1 MRSLIVALILVH
13 TAGCSR
19 DDDRPLIEDKEAF
32 VDLSVDQQSSLIGA
46 DPRLDERIA
55 ELTEE
60 IEAAPSSRA
69 HSGRGAAYVLK
80 GNYELAMTDFDAAI
94 TLDSGNAHAHYN
106 RGVLNSQLLK
116 HKMAIEDYTSAINA
130 DTQYSLAYANRGMAH
145 LELENHATAIAD
157 LRKAIELDPDDHL
170 AMHALG
176 IALFENPDRAET
188 DVSTARELLTRA
200 CELTNYAYDDY
211 MQSLRYV
218 EGPSDARPDDG
229 G

>member
-1 MRSLIVALILVH
+1 MRSLIVALILIH
-13 TAGCSR
+13 AAGCTR

-46 DPRLDERIA
+46 DSRLDERIV

-60 IEAAPSSRA
+60 IEATPNSRA
-69 HSGRGAAYVLK
+69 YSRRGGAYVLK
-80 GNYELAMTDFDAAI
+80 GSYGLAMTDFDTAI

-106 RGVLNSQLLK
+106 RGVLHSQLLK
-116 HKMAIEDYTSAINA
+116 HKLAIEDYTSAINA
-130 DTQYSLAYANRGMAH
+130 DTQYSLAYANRGMDH
-145 LELENHATAIAD
+145 LELKNYAMAIAD

-176 IALFENPDRAET
+176 IALFENPGREET
-188 DVSTARELLTRA
+188 DVSTARDLLTRA
-200 CELTNYAYDDY
+200 CELTDYEYDNYV
-211 MQSLRYV
+211 QSLRYV
-218 EGPSDARPDDG
+218 QSPSDFRPDDG

>member
-1 MRSLIVALILVH
+1 MRFLIFALAFAH
-13 TAGCSR
+13 ATGCTR

-32 VDLSVDQQSSLIGA
+32 VDLSVDEQSSLIGN
-46 DPRLDERIA
+46 DPRLDQRIA

-60 IEAAPSSRA
+60 IEATPNSRA
-69 HSGRGAAYVLK
+69 YSRRGGAYVLK
-80 GNYELAMTDFDAAI
+80 GSYGLAMTDFDTAI

-106 RGVLNSQLLK
+106 RGVLQSQLFK

-145 LELENHATAIAD
+145 LELENYAMAIVD
-157 LRKAIELDPDDHL
+157 LREAIKLDPDDHL

-188 DVSTARELLTRA
+188 DRSTAKDLLTRA
-200 CELTNYAYDDY
+200 CELTNYEYDNY
-211 MQSLRYV
+211 VRSLRYV
-218 EGPSDARPDDG
+218 EGPPEVRPDDG